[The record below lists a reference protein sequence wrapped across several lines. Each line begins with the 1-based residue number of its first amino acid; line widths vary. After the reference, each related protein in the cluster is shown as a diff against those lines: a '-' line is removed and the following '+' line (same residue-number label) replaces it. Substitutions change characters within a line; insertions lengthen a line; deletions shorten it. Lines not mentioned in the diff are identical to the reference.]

1 MPRRSFFFR
10 EGEPPARG
18 SDGLAEVVEHAGL
31 SGGAG
36 VNLRNRLHMDGA
48 TGDVVAGPHDGVH
61 AVFRVGRICG
71 GEVHRERLTLLAER
85 RGALDAEGLH
95 EAGDRPFRLKRGGVA
110 SPGG

>member
-10 EGEPPARG
+10 GGERAARG

-31 SGGAG
+31 LGGAG
-36 VNLRNRLHMDGA
+36 IDLRNRLQMNRA

-61 AVFRVGRICG
+61 AVLRVGRICG

-95 EAGDRPFRLKRGGVA
+95 EARDRPFRLKRGGVA
-110 SPGG
+110 PPGG

>member
-10 EGEPPARG
+10 RCDRAACG

-31 SGGAG
+31 LGGAG
-36 VNLRNRLHMDGA
+36 IDLRNRIQVDGA
-48 TGDVVAGPHDGVH
+48 AGDVVAGSHDGVH
-61 AVFRVGRICG
+61 AVLRIARISG

-95 EAGDRPFRLKRGGVA
+95 EARDRPFRLKRGGVA